1 MPGPDAEMTSVTS
14 AIPLETVALRILRL
28 TAIPALLLG
37 AIGSVSLMLRAG
49 HNNNSLL
56 LLFLFGL
63 WVLSPFL
70 LLILAERVAKTWS
83 ALARGT
89 LYGLM
94 LAITVGSLSIY
105 GSVALGA
112 PVAKTATVF
121 VVAPPV
127 SWLLTAAILSIA
139 K

>member
-1 MPGPDAEMTSVTS
+1 MTSVTS

-49 HNNNSLL
+49 HNNNSVL

-63 WVLSPFL
+63 WELSPFL

-83 ALARGT
+83 AFTRET

-105 GSVALGA
+105 G
-112 PVAKTATVF
+112 
-121 VVAPPV
+121 
-127 SWLLTAAILSIA
+127 
-139 K
+139 